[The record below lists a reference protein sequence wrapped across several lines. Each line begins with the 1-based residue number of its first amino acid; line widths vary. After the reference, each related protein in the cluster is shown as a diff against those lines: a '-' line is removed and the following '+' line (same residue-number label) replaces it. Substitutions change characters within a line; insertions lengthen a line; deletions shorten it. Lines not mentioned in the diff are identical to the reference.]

1 MRQKTILIVLAFFS
15 IYVFWGSTYMLNK
28 MAVTQLPPLMLAGVR
43 FSFAG
48 FLVFLIAKLLKKD
61 LRVTKKQFMNCA
73 IAGFLFLAYGNGAIV
88 WALKYVDSGFAAL
101 EASINPL
108 LILILMRIYQKKAI
122 QLKSLVGIGLG
133 VIGMYLLVTQ
143 DQLTFQEGSTFGI
156 IIIFTCVLCWA
167 IGSLF
172 IAQADLPKN
181 FFIGTGYQMIT
192 AGLILCVV
200 SPLFGESWIAFSDWT
215 LQTQLAMSGLVLF
228 GSIAAFTSFNYLL
241 KNVSPEKVAT
251 SGYVNPIVALLLGW
265 KFLDEQITLQ
275 TIIAAVLLLLGVY
288 FINTRKDKSSG
299 QLNSP
304 KR

>member
-1 MRQKTILIVLAFFS
+1 MRKKTILIILSFFS

-28 MAVTQLPPLMLAGVR
+28 MAVMQLSPFMLAGVR

-48 FLVFLIAKLLKKD
+48 ILVLIIAKLLKKS
-61 LRVTKKQFMNCA
+61 LRVSKKQLINCT

-122 QLKSLVGIGLG
+122 KLKSIIGIALG
-133 VIGMYLLVTQ
+133 IFGMYLLVSQ
-143 DQLTFQEGSTFGI
+143 KELTFQDGSTLAI
-156 IIIFTCVLCWA
+156 IVIFTCVSCWA

-181 FFIGTGYQMIT
+181 FFIGTGYQMLT
-192 AGLILCVV
+192 AGIILCIA
-200 SPLFGESWIAFSDWT
+200 SGLFGESWIALTDWT
-215 LQTQLAMSGLVLF
+215 LKTQLSMVGLVLF

-251 SGYVNPIVALLLGW
+251 SAYVNPIIALLLGW
-265 KFLDEQITLQ
+265 KFLEEQITLQ
-275 TIIAAVLLLLGVY
+275 TISAAVLLLLGVY
-288 FINTRKDKSSG
+288 FINTKRDKISKSY
-299 QLNSP
+299 NSP

>member
-1 MRQKTILIVLAFFS
+1 MRKKTILIVLAFFS

-28 MAVTQLPPLMLAGVR
+28 MAVMQLSPFMLAGVR

-48 FLVFLIAKLLKKD
+48 ILVLIIAKLLKKK
-61 LRVTKKQFMNCA
+61 LYVTKKQFTNCA

-108 LILILMRIYQKKAI
+108 LILIIMRIYQKKAI
-122 QLKSLVGIGLG
+122 KLKSIVGIALG
-133 VIGMYLLVTQ
+133 VIGMYLLVSQ
-143 DQLTFQEGSTFGI
+143 KELTLQEGSAIAI
-156 IIIFTCVLCWA
+156 IVIFTCVLCWA

-181 FFIGTGYQMIT
+181 FFIGTGYQMLT
-192 AGLILCVV
+192 AGLILCISSV
-200 SPLFGESWIAFSDWT
+200 LFGESWVVPADWT
-215 LQTQLAMSGLVLF
+215 LKTQLSMAGLVLF

-251 SGYVNPIVALLLGW
+251 SGYVNPIIALLLGW
-265 KFLDEQITLQ
+265 QFLDEQITSQ
-275 TIIAAVLLLLGVY
+275 TIVAAILLLLGVY
-288 FINTRKDKSSG
+288 FINTKRDKTSG
-299 QLNSP
+299 SLNNP